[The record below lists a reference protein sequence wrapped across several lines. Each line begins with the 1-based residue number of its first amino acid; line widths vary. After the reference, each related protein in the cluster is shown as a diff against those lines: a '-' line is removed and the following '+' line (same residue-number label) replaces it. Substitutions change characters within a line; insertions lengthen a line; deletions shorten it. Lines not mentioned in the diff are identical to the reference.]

1 MDQLHC
7 PAESTAN
14 ASSNDKDSPTATPL
28 CEATSQSR
36 WCSGSLEDL
45 WGTKCAVDE
54 AFLAEPVEQRSA
66 ELVRLYC
73 PLGQLPTLLSIWP
86 GDLDV
91 IAVVFRLVAWVDD
104 MSVDDH
110 VADTHSDIRHE
121 YQHGHTHQ
129 QRNAPECHAPPSRDD
144 ELARKLYNTFIQKFP
159 SA

>member
-1 MDQLHC
+1 MLQIPGGPTMGLTAQLIGRETYTGRRTVDTLMDQLHC

-91 IAVVFRLVAWVDD
+91 IAVV
-104 MSVDDH
+104 
-110 VADTHSDIRHE
+110 
-121 YQHGHTHQ
+121 
-129 QRNAPECHAPPSRDD
+129 
-144 ELARKLYNTFIQKFP
+144 
-159 SA
+159 